1 MFIQTNTFAE
11 GTHFQN
17 DEEIVE
23 DELMFTLYR
32 NLILIIKYLIKFQL
46 SNYTRFLLT
55 RNSPVC
61 LLPLVKKSCLKFV
74 PLLF

>member
-55 RNSPVC
+55 RNSPV
-61 LLPLVKKSCLKFV
+61 F
-74 PLLF
+74 FR